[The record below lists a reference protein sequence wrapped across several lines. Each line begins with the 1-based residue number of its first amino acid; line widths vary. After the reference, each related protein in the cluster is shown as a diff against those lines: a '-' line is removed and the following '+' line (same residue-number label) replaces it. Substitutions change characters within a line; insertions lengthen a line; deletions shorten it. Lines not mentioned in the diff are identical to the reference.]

1 MPSSPSTSLPSTSSP
16 AGVLFVASD
25 VDAAHDLDYNRWYDR
40 EHVLERV
47 SIPGFTCGT
56 RYVAIDAPKRYLGLY
71 HTQSLAVFSSPAYRQ
86 AFLHQTP
93 WSVSNLDRMQ
103 QPMRRVCQVLA
114 RTGAGQGSVLLLIQL
129 PLGSTPEALENQA
142 VALGARLSELDGFV
156 QSCLYLPDETLSTPL
171 PQESAQGRLLHPMLL
186 VHASSQAAADGLRTQ
201 ALELLGLDGAPVS
214 LYALGWQLHA
224 ADL

>member
-1 MPSSPSTSLPSTSSP
+1 MQPSSSISSP

-47 SIPGFTCGT
+47 GIAGFTSGT

-71 HTQSLAVFSSPAYRQ
+71 HTESLEVFGSPAYRQ

-93 WSVSNLDRMQ
+93 WSVSNLNRMQ

-114 RTGAGQGSVLLLIQL
+114 RTGCGQGSVLLVIPL
-129 PLGSTPEALENQA
+129 PVGSTAAALENQILD
-142 VALGARLSELDGFV
+142 LGARLSQRDGFV

-171 PQESAQGRLLHPMLL
+171 PQESAQGRVLQPMLL
-186 VHASSQAAADGLRTQ
+186 VHASSQAAAEGLRAE
-201 ALELLGLDGAPVS
+201 ALEQLGLDGAPVS

>member
-1 MPSSPSTSLPSTSSP
+1 MQSSSSTPSA

-71 HTQSLAVFSSPAYRQ
+71 HTESLAVFGSPAYRQ

-93 WSVSNLDRMQ
+93 WSVSNLNRMQ

-114 RTGAGQGSVLLLIQL
+114 RTGAGQGSALLVIQL
-129 PLGSTPEALENQA
+129 PLGSTPAQLEDQ
-142 VALGARLSELDGFV
+142 VLGLGARLSELDGFV
-156 QSCLYLPDETLSTPL
+156 HCCLYLPDETLSTPL
-171 PQESAQGRLLHPMLL
+171 PQESAEGRVLHPMLL
-186 VHASSQAAADGLRTQ
+186 VHASSRTAAEGLRAQ
-201 ALELLGLDGAPVS
+201 ALEQLGLDGAPAG

>member
-1 MPSSPSTSLPSTSSP
+1 MQSSSSISSP

-47 SIPGFTCGT
+47 GIPGFTSGT

-71 HTQSLAVFSSPAYRQ
+71 HTESLEVFGSPAYRQ

-93 WSVSNLDRMQ
+93 WSVSNLNRMQ

-114 RTGAGQGSVLLLIQL
+114 RTGCGQGSVLLVI
-129 PLGSTPEALENQA
+129 PLTVGSTAAALENQILD
-142 VALGARLSELDGFV
+142 LGARLSQLDGFV

-171 PQESAQGRLLHPMLL
+171 PQESVQGRVLQPMLL
-186 VHASSQAAADGLRTQ
+186 VHASSQAAAEGLRAE
-201 ALELLGLDGAPVS
+201 ALEQLGLDSAPVS

>member
-1 MPSSPSTSLPSTSSP
+1 MQSSSSTPSP

-47 SIPGFTCGT
+47 SIPGFTSGT
-56 RYVAIDAPKRYLGLY
+56 RYVAIDAAKRYLGLY
-71 HTQSLAVFSSPAYRQ
+71 HTESLAVFGSPAYRQ
-86 AFLHQTP
+86 AFMHQTP
-93 WSVSNLDRMQ
+93 WSVSNLNRMQ

-114 RTGAGQGSVLLLIQL
+114 CTGTGQGSVLLVIQL
-129 PLGSTPEALENQA
+129 PLGSTPEALENQILD
-142 VALGARLSELDGFV
+142 LGARLSQLDGFV

-171 PQESAQGRLLHPMLL
+171 PQESVQGRVLHPMLL
-186 VHASSQAAADGLRTQ
+186 VHASSQAAADGLRTK
-201 ALELLGLDGAPVS
+201 ALEQLDLENAPVS
-214 LYALGWQLHA
+214 LYGLGWQLHA

>member
-1 MPSSPSTSLPSTSSP
+1 MPSSSSTSSP

-47 SIPGFTCGT
+47 SIPGFTSGT
-56 RYVAIDAPKRYLGLY
+56 RYVAIDAAKRYLGLY
-71 HTQSLAVFSSPAYRQ
+71 HTESLEVFGSPAYRQ
-86 AFLHQTP
+86 AFMHQTP
-93 WSVSNLDRMQ
+93 WSVSNLNRMQ
-103 QPMRRVCQVLA
+103 QPVRRVCQVLA
-114 RTGAGQGSVLLLIQL
+114 RTGCGQGSVLLVIQL
-129 PLGSTPEALENQA
+129 PLGSTPEALENQILD
-142 VALGARLSELDGFV
+142 LGAHLSQREGFV

-171 PQESAQGRLLHPMLL
+171 PQESSQGRVLHPMLL
-186 VHASSQAAADGLRTQ
+186 VHASSQAAAEGLRAK
-201 ALELLGLDGAPVS
+201 ALEQLGQDSAPVS